1 MKAII
6 SNRILIQ
13 DIHPSFGQE
22 ITSRL
27 TLLNPT
33 WADNQKMGRWNGKTA
48 KFLKCYSWAQ
58 NSLLIP
64 RGFIFDLEEMAKQQG
79 LSLDCKDQTRELK
92 PVDFDFKGELR
103 DYQERA
109 AQEILTRSF
118 AVQPAPTGSG
128 KTVIALYVIA
138 ERHQPALIIVHT
150 KELLNQWIDRI
161 HSFLGI
167 PVDEIGIIGGGTMRI
182 GDRITVAM
190 VQTLH
195 KCKKDVFPY
204 IGHLI
209 VDECHRC
216 PSRTFTEAVSA
227 FDSKFMLGLSATPYR
242 RDGLTELI
250 YWHLGPRAHAIDQAE
265 LTVNGAILPFKVKT
279 IETAFQT
286 SLDASIEYSK
296 VLSDLTEDPERNR
309 LITHEAARQAKTGG
323 GIPLVLSDRKKH
335 CMAIAESLDRD
346 HGITPTILTGDL
358 SQKARE
364 KVVAR
369 LNTGH
374 CKALVAT
381 GQLIGEGFDLP
392 ALGAVILAT
401 PIRFKGRLLQA
412 IGRALRPSPG
422 QEYATI
428 VDMVDVHVGVLKASA
443 RARARTYREVGVIQ
457 L

>member
-1 MKAII
+1 MNIHI

-22 ITSRL
+22 ITERA
-27 TLLNPT
+27 TLLNPK
-33 WADNQKMGRWNGKTA
+33 WADNQKMNRWNGKTP

-58 NSLLIP
+58 NGLLIP
-64 RGFIFDLEEMAKQQG
+64 RGFFFDLKEMAKQHG
-79 LSLDCKDQTRELK
+79 LSLDCKDQTREL
-92 PVDFDFKGELR
+92 PEVDFHFNGQLR
-103 DYQERA
+103 PYQVQA
-109 AQEILTRSF
+109 AQAILAAHF
-118 AVQPAPTGSG
+118 GVQDAPTGSG

-138 ERHQPALIIVHT
+138 ERQQPALIIVHT

-167 PVDEIGIIGGGTMRI
+167 PVDEIGIIGAGKMRI
-182 GDRITVAM
+182 GDRVTVGM

-195 KCKKDVFPY
+195 KCKDEVVPH

-227 FDSKFMLGLSATPYR
+227 FDSRFMLGLSATPYR
-242 RDGLTELI
+242 RDGLTQLI
-250 YWHLGPRAHAIDQAE
+250 HWSLGPGVHSIDQAE

-296 VLSDLTEDPERNR
+296 VLCELTEDQERTR
-309 LITHEAARQAKTGG
+309 LIIHEAARQAKTGG
-323 GIPLVLSDRKKH
+323 GIPLVLSDRKAH
-335 CMAIAESLDRD
+335 CQAIAEAMGRD
-346 HGITPTILTGDL
+346 FGIHADVLTGDL
-358 SQKARE
+358 SKKARE
-364 KVVAR
+364 GTVEK
-369 LNTGH
+369 LNAGK
-374 CKALVAT
+374 CQALVAT

-392 ALGAVILAT
+392 TLGSVLLAT

-422 QEYATI
+422 QDMATV
-428 VDMVDVHVGVLKASA
+428 VDFVDVRVGVLKASA
-443 RARARTYREVGVIQ
+443 RARAQVYSDRGAI
-457 L
+457 